1 MWYTVSNKSM
11 FYEAQTSSLE
21 TKKLSQRDPSKRR
34 SQECTNSGCVLEAQI
49 QVSKLLENENATQQ
63 EYVLWMASNL
73 FEYQSTCSER
83 FENKSIT
90 RM

>member
-34 SQECTNSGCVLEAQI
+34 SQECTNSGCVLEA
-49 QVSKLLENENATQQ
+49 
-63 EYVLWMASNL
+63 
-73 FEYQSTCSER
+73 
-83 FENKSIT
+83 
-90 RM
+90 